1 MVTSSSTH
9 QHQGAEM
16 PASTAP
22 TQQSCNRQGSRG
34 IVRLNVGGKKFL
46 TSRSTIMQAGN
57 CMLASMFR
65 GKFNM
70 ETDEEGFAFI
80 DRDGERF
87 RHVLNFL
94 RCSSLPS
101 FDEAWRY
108 EEIMEEADFYAIEE
122 LRELCERQL
131 AALEEAKRKEKAK
144 SFACRVTIVEGAAD
158 GGVAGQGTGG
168 GVGTARERYGTGYF
182 TLDEDF

>member
-1 MVTSSSTH
+1 MVGTITINQQQQADISPSVKPVSQNSS
-9 QHQGAEM
+9 QGA
-16 PASTAP
+16 
-22 TQQSCNRQGSRG
+22 GG

-46 TSRSTIMQAGN
+46 TSRETIMHANN

-65 GKFNM
+65 GKFKCT
-70 ETDEEGFAFI
+70 TDEDGFVFI

-131 AALEEAKRKEKAK
+131 EALEEAKRKEKAK
-144 SFACRVTIVEGAAD
+144 SFACRVTIVEGGEGGSAGAA
-158 GGVAGQGTGG
+158 GG
-168 GVGTARERYGTGYF
+168 GAAARERYGTGYF